1 MLRLLYSDPIAIHQ
15 VCVCLRINSFRR
27 VLLPCHI
34 RPRPLRLAALPVIPW
49 ETGAPH
55 GTGPLPLR
63 RRGTAAL
70 GLVGSYC
77 HVTSHVWHTFH
88 ANQLHGDRPTRK
100 VAQLFTSIQFSSVFG
115 RVHGPF
121 HLGRLSTPGAAL
133 QPLDQPTSAT
143 VSFLI
148 LSSSYFVCH
157 GLTPGLQYAT
167 RIVAQSKPHSCT

>member
-1 MLRLLYSDPIAIHQ
+1 MRMVDLASEAQEHSTGVAMWPLYTTSS
-15 VCVCLRINSFRR
+15 VCLRINSFRR

-100 VAQLFTSIQFSSVFG
+100 VAQLFTSIQLSSVC
-115 RVHGPF
+115 VCF
-121 HLGRLSTPGAAL
+121 H
-133 QPLDQPTSAT
+133 
-143 VSFLI
+143 
-148 LSSSYFVCH
+148 C
-157 GLTPGLQYAT
+157 
-167 RIVAQSKPHSCT
+167 